1 MSSQFPPRDPSASPW
16 KSDPEQ
22 SRSSTMSELQ
32 RQLDEAQ
39 ASIRRLTRELA
50 KEQARHAETTEAY
63 TKTVTNMVSV
73 ARENALL
80 SHEIERLKRMARPS
94 QSFDLGGL
102 PLDVTPTEAKV
113 IRKAMARLH
122 HPDVGGDE
130 QRMKVWNAVLDQLD
144 DGQS

>member
-1 MSSQFPPRDPSASPW
+1 MSYLPPRDSGTAPR
-16 KSDPEQ
+16 DGEQ
-22 SRSSTMSELQ
+22 EHLRPRLMNDLQ

-39 ASIRRLTRELA
+39 ATIRRLNRELA
-50 KEQARHAETTEAY
+50 KEQARHAETAEAY
-63 TKTVTNMVSV
+63 SKTVTNMVAV

-80 SHEIERLKRMARPS
+80 SHELERLKRTSRSAPVSDM
-94 QSFDLGGL
+94 GGL

-130 QRMKVWNAVLDQLD
+130 QRMKVWNAVLDRLD
-144 DGQS
+144 QENV